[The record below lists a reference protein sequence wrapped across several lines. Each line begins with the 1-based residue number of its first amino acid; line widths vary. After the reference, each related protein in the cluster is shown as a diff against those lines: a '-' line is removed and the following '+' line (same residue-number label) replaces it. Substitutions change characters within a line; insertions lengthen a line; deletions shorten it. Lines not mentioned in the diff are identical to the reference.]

1 MNMDLVL
8 IYRSKTHN
16 FECDFYRI
24 KCFILQ
30 LQLDVF
36 SSKIPSFP
44 KEFFFLEMSLQRKES
59 TLISPPTF
67 TRGGKQW
74 RPP

>member
-8 IYRSKTHN
+8 IYRFKPHN

-24 KCFILQ
+24 KFFILQ

-44 KEFFFLEMSLQRKES
+44 KEFFS
-59 TLISPPTF
+59 
-67 TRGGKQW
+67 
-74 RPP
+74 